1 LITILYRQHK
11 KASSTHKLTSLY
23 LIDAIARGARSKYKK
38 QGKSKE
44 PEEGSTTPK
53 DGPVGEVGTYGS
65 FLKKLEGILS
75 KIVLDVWENAPAE
88 HRVSLS
94 SSRLIPLFSTF
105 ASNSALL
112 SNTGKGSQSTRYLDE
127 SWNVQLVS
135 SSSTRQQTSRCDEFL
150 NFSFERQE
158 FFHDDDNGNE
168 SSRSSYVSRWAFGQ
182 SR

>member
-1 LITILYRQHK
+1 MITILYRQHK

-88 HRVSLS
+88 HRVS
-94 SSRLIPLFSTF
+94 
-105 ASNSALL
+105 
-112 SNTGKGSQSTRYLDE
+112 
-127 SWNVQLVS
+127 
-135 SSSTRQQTSRCDEFL
+135 
-150 NFSFERQE
+150 FSF
-158 FFHDDDNGNE
+158 
-168 SSRSSYVSRWAFGQ
+168 SRSFPRLFRLPHHVLNHSLPHYRKRFAKYSIFGRKLERSAHQ
-182 SR
+182 L